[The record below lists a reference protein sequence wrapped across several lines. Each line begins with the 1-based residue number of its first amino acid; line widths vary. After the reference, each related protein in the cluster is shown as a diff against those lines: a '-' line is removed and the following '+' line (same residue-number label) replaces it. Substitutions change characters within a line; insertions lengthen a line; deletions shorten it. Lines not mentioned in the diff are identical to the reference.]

1 MVFDY
6 KKEYKDLYFPK
17 KKPELITIPEM
28 NYLAVSGSGDPNKE
42 DGTYKNALEML
53 YSVAYTIK
61 MSKKGEHK
69 ILGLCVQ
76 QMHIGSYDDEPTTDE
91 PTTIE
96 NIHKFV
102 KSENCQIDI
111 KNPRYHHEIYLSDP
125 RRTRVDRVRTVI
137 RLPIK

>member
-17 KKPELITIPEM
+17 KKPELITVPEM

-69 ILGLCVQ
+69 IPDYFDFVFPPLEGLW
-76 QMHIGSYDDEPTTDE
+76 
-91 PTTIE
+91 
-96 NIHKFV
+96 
-102 KSENCQIDI
+102 
-111 KNPRYHHEIYLSDP
+111 
-125 RRTRVDRVRTVI
+125 
-137 RLPIK
+137 